1 MHQSLN
7 QLRLNLW
14 IALLLFFVTLTGQS
28 QILNIERYK
37 IKKDTSKVFTF
48 KTTAGLNIYNRSA
61 AADSPVDLF
70 GYNINLNALY
80 YPNKHAYMFISKF
93 DYLKINDN
101 DFLNFGF
108 VHGRIN
114 FNREEDINYDVY
126 SQYSYDNFRG
136 LHPRVVAGGS
146 IRRNLI
152 KSEKISF
159 VLGIGGFFEHEKWD
173 IPNTD
178 EQIEVN
184 LVKSSN
190 YLSFRMSVN
199 DFLDLNTMN
208 YYQVGYDSEI
218 SSFRHRISSITNIN
232 TKISER
238 FSLTNSFEINYE
250 DRPIVPI
257 TKLIFSFRTGISVD
271 L

>member
-1 MHQSLN
+1 MHYKKT
-7 QLRLNLW
+7 
-14 IALLLFFVTLTGQS
+14 AFTLILMFTTYLSTYS

-37 IKKDTSKVFTF
+37 IEKDTTKAYTL
-48 KTTAGLNIYNRSA
+48 KTTAGLNIFNRSA

-70 GYNINLNALY
+70 GYNININGLY
-80 YPNKHAYMFISKF
+80 YPDKHAFIFVSKF
-93 DYLKINDN
+93 DYLRINED

-114 FNREEDINYDVY
+114 FNRDEDINYDVY

-136 LHPRVVAGGS
+136 LHPRLIAGGS
-146 IRRNLI
+146 IRKNLI
-152 KSEKISF
+152 KNNNISF
-159 VLGIGGFFEHEKWD
+159 VLGIGGFFEHEEWD
-173 IPNTD
+173 HPIDGN
-178 EQIEVN
+178 QIEVN
-184 LVKSSN
+184 LIKNSN

-199 DFLDLNTMN
+199 DYLDINTMN
-208 YYQVGYDSEI
+208 YYQVGYDDAI
-218 SSFRHRISSITNIN
+218 NTFRHRVSSITNIN

-257 TKLIFSFRTGISVD
+257 TKLIFAIRTGISLD

>member
-1 MHQSLN
+1 MSNFRCLV
-7 QLRLNLW
+7 LVTF
-14 IALLLFFVTLTGQS
+14 IAFTALKGQG

-37 IKKDTSKVFTF
+37 IEKDTAKVFTF

-61 AADSPVDLF
+61 AADNPVDLF
-70 GYNINLNALY
+70 GYNININALY
-80 YPNKHAYMFISKF
+80 YPNKHAFMFVSKF

-108 VHGRIN
+108 IHGRVN
-114 FNREEDINYDVY
+114 FNRDEDINYDVY

-136 LHPRVVAGGS
+136 LHPRVIAGGS
-146 IRRNLI
+146 IRKNLI
-152 KSEKISF
+152 KNDNISF
-159 VLGIGGFFEHEKWD
+159 VLGIGGFFEHERWD
-173 IPNTD
+173 NPITE
-178 EQIEVN
+178 EQVEVN
-184 LVKSSN
+184 LFKNSN

-199 DFLDLNTMN
+199 DFLDINTMN
-208 YYQVGYDSEI
+208 YYQVGYDNAI
-218 SSFRHRISSITNIN
+218 NSFRHRISSITNIN

-250 DRPIVPI
+250 DKPIVPI
-257 TKLIFSFRTGISVD
+257 TKLIFAFRTGISLD